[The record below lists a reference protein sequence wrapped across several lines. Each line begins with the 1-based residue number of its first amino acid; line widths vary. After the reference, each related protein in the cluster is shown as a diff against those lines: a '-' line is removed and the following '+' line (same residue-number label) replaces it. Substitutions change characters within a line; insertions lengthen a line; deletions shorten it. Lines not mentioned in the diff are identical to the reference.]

1 MTNNMVMRSEM
12 NTMNMADAKAHLSE
26 VLDRVEKG
34 ERITITRRGK
44 VVAEIVP
51 PEKTYEKISAAE
63 LEAFA
68 ATMPYQKQ
76 SAGDFI
82 RQMRDD
88 DRY

>member
-1 MTNNMVMRSEM
+1 M

-51 PEKTYEKISAAE
+51 PEKILTKIDLAAIR
-63 LEAFA
+63 AFA
-68 ATMPYQKQ
+68 ETLPLQKQ
-76 SAGDFI
+76 TAGEFI
-82 RQMRDD
+82 RQMRDE

>member
-1 MTNNMVMRSEM
+1 M

-44 VVAEIVP
+44 IVAEIVP
-51 PEKTYEKISAAE
+51 PEKKVTKID
-63 LEAFA
+63 LTHIRAFA
-68 ATMPYQKQ
+68 KTLPQQKQ
-76 SAGDFI
+76 KAGEFI
-82 RQMRDD
+82 RQMRDE

>member
-1 MTNNMVMRSEM
+1 M

-51 PEKTYEKISAAE
+51 PEKKLTKINLAE
-63 LEAFA
+63 IRAFA
-68 ATMPYQKQ
+68 ASLPLQNHQ
-76 SAGDFI
+76 AGEFI
-82 RQMRDD
+82 RQMRDEE
-88 DRY
+88 RY